1 MTTPTK
7 HDAIWTAIY
16 AAAFVRET
24 HDAIARGRG
33 WDDEG
38 VDHAREEA
46 EGCADW
52 ELERRLAGYETVRR
66 GLPTSHVALHEA
78 LLARTPEDRVRHL
91 AAGHLVTGR
100 AFGKGDALETMKRLI
115 EEQHRADISKAVV
128 ESTLCRAQSPSSG
141 DDDPPV
147 TCSRERGHDGQHEG
161 GCRGG
166 TASWDSTEEPAP
178 VNCGSCHTCL
188 DGLAKMTMMVLCI
201 TCGNKRC
208 PRANDHNNECSGSNS
223 PGQKGSAYE

>member
-1 MTTPTK
+1 MTTFPEAVRIQLK
-7 HDAIWTAIY
+7 NLCGILNDGPDADTMAR
-16 AAAFVRET
+16 VRQV
-24 HDAIARGRG
+24 AVALSSLCAC
-33 WDDEG
+33 EG
-38 VDHAREEA
+38 VGGHPVPAVD
-46 EGCADW
+46 
-52 ELERRLAGYETVRR
+52 
-66 GLPTSHVALHEA
+66 LPTRHVALHEA
-78 LLARTPEDRVRHL
+78 LLARTREDRAAHL

-100 AFGKGDALETMKRLI
+100 TFGKGDALETMKRLI
-115 EEQHRADISKAVV
+115 EEQHRAEMSKAVV
-128 ESTLCRAQSPSSG
+128 ESTLCRSQSPSS
-141 DDDPPV
+141 DADDPPV